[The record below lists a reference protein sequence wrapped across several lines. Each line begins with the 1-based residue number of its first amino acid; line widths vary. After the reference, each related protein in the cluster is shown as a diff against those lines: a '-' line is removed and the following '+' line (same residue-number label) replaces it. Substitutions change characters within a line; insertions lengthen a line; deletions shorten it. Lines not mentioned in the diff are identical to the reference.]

1 MESYSVNNV
10 STSYDI
16 ETYTIPVKDGV
27 ITLPDELTEKLGW
40 NVGDDISFEETEV
53 CEDSGE
59 YNSVYLRN
67 ITKEERM
74 QTVKLKGDL
83 V

>member
-1 MESYSVNNV
+1 MDNV

-40 NVGDDISFEETEV
+40 KVGDDISFEETEV

-59 YNSVYLRN
+59 YNSVYIRN
-67 ITKEERM
+67 ISKEARM

>member
-1 MESYSVNNV
+1 MDNV
-10 STSYDI
+10 STSYDL

-40 NVGDDISFEETEV
+40 KVGDDISFEETEV
-53 CEDSGE
+53 CEDNGE

-67 ITKEERM
+67 ISKEERM
-74 QTVKLKGDL
+74 GAKKLKGDL

>member
-1 MESYSVNNV
+1 MDNV

-16 ETYTIPVKDGV
+16 ETYTTHVKDGV

-40 NVGDDISFEETEV
+40 KVGDDISFEETEV
-53 CEDSGE
+53 CEENGE

-67 ITKEERM
+67 ISKEGRM

>member
-1 MESYSVNNV
+1 MNNNV
-10 STSYDI
+10 WTSSTSYDI
-16 ETYTIPVKDGV
+16 PETYTIPVKDGV
-27 ITLPDELTEKLGW
+27 ITLPNELTEKLGW

-59 YNSVYLRN
+59 YNSVYIRN
-67 ITKEERM
+67 ISKEGRM
-74 QTVKLKGDL
+74 GEGDL

>member
-1 MESYSVNNV
+1 MDSSV

-40 NVGDDISFEETEV
+40 KVGDDISFEETEV
-53 CEDSGE
+53 CEDNGE

-67 ITKEERM
+67 LTKEVKM
-74 QTVKLKGDL
+74 QTMKLKGDL